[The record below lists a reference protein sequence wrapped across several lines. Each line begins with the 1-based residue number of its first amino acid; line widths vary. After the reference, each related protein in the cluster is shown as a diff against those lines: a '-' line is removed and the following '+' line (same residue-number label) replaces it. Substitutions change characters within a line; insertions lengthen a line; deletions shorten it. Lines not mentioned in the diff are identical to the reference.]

1 MNIKK
6 EKMLK
11 TVGLYLVFMLIAA
24 VFIGPLIYLFVSSLK
39 NDRQIVADMSSIN
52 AFIPYGQ
59 LSLDNYFSLLERM
72 DFTRYFRNSATVT
85 ALTIFFGVFINSM
98 MGYSIA
104 LLNFKGRK
112 LLISLMLALAI
123 IPVESIIINR
133 FMVANSLGIL
143 NTIFVLVVPN
153 IAMPIYIY
161 LFYTHFKG
169 MPKELTEAG
178 IVDGLNY
185 IGVFWKIMLPL
196 SKPICATVAIMNFIR
211 AWGDL
216 LWPTLVT
223 RDDTLRTLPQV
234 LKALYA
240 SEYTFWG
247 EIFAFGVMATLPALV
262 VFLLFQKQFVQS
274 VASSGIKG

>member
-1 MNIKK
+1 MSIKNK
-6 EKMLK
+6 KILK
-11 TVGLYLVFMLIAA
+11 IGSLYFVFILIATL
-24 VFIGPLIYLFVSSLK
+24 FIGPLIYLFVSSLK

-52 AFIPYGQ
+52 AFIPYGE
-59 LSLDNYFSLLERM
+59 LSLDNYFSLLDRM
-72 DFTRYFRNSATVT
+72 DFAKYFMNSATMT
-85 ALTIFFGVFINSM
+85 ALTIFFGIFINSM

-133 FMVANSLGIL
+133 FMVANSLGLL
-143 NTIFVLVVPN
+143 NTIFGLVIPN

-169 MPKELTEAG
+169 MPRELTEAG
-178 IVDGLNY
+178 IVDGLSY
-185 IGVFWKIMLPL
+185 IGIFWKIMLPL
-196 SKPICATVAIMNFIR
+196 SKPICATVSIMIFIR

-223 RDDTLRTLPQV
+223 RDDSLRTLPQV